1 MDHLV
6 PGRVAALV
14 PAAGRGERLG
24 GGRAKALQPIG
35 GIPMLV
41 HAVRSLTAAASVGP
55 VVVAAPLADLDEVRG
70 LLDAGVTVVPGGATR
85 AESVRCALAA
95 LPDDVDVVVVHDAA
109 RPFVPPS
116 VVEAVVAA
124 VRAGNDAVVPVLAVT
139 DAIKRVA
146 ADGRVVETLD
156 RSGLYA
162 TQTPQG
168 FRRDVLAAAHAQDV
182 AGDATD
188 DAGLVE
194 RLGVPVWTVPG
205 ADAAFKVTWPDDL
218 RRAEA
223 LLADLL
229 LAGRDA

>member
-1 MDHLV
+1 MAV
-6 PGRVAALV
+6 LV

-24 GGRAKALQPIG
+24 GGLAKALRPIS

-41 HAVRSLTAAASVGP
+41 HAVRSLTAAPSVGL

-70 LLDAGVTVVPGGATR
+70 LLGGGVTVVPGGATR

-109 RPFVPPS
+109 RPFVPSS
-116 VVEAVVAA
+116 VVQAVVAA
-124 VRAGNDAVVPVLAVT
+124 VRAGHDAVVPVLPVADT
-139 DAIKRVA
+139 IKRVA

-168 FRRDVLAAAHAQDV
+168 FRRSVLAAAHAQGRTGRDV
-182 AGDATD
+182 TD
-188 DAGLVE
+188 DAVLVE

-205 ADAAFKVTWPDDL
+205 ADAAFKVTRPADL
-218 RRAEA
+218 QRAEA
-223 LLADLL
+223 VLAGLL
-229 LAGRDA
+229 LAGRDG